1 MTKSRTSPARRARI
15 GTAVL
20 FAGLTAGALAGPG
33 LVSAQDY
40 PPQPPTSNETTTTT
54 SIVVSG
60 PAAPQAPIGGQQ
72 AGSLPSTGNSD
83 VTSSLMIAGAA
94 LLAGMAITGVAT
106 ASRRRDTPDAP
117 TSAL

>member
-1 MTKSRTSPARRARI
+1 MTKTRTSPARRARI

-40 PPQPPTSNETTTTT
+40 PPQPPTTEPGDTTTT

-60 PAAPQAPIGGQQ
+60 PPEAPIDGGQQ

-83 VTSSLMIAGAA
+83 VAPSLMIAGAA

-106 ASRRRDTPDAP
+106 ASRRRDSNPDA
-117 TSAL
+117 AL

>member
-1 MTKSRTSPARRARI
+1 
-15 GTAVL
+15 VL

-33 LVSAQDY
+33 LTHAQDY

-54 SIVVSG
+54 SIAVSG
-60 PAAPQAPIGGQQ
+60 PAAPTGGQQ

-83 VTSSLMIAGAA
+83 VAPSLMIAGAA

-106 ASRRRDTPDAP
+106 ASRRRDANPGAP
-117 TSAL
+117 TSSL

>member
-20 FAGLTAGALAGPG
+20 FVGLTAGALAGPG

-54 SIVVSG
+54 TSIAVSG
-60 PAAPQAPIGGQQ
+60 PQAPSGGQQ

-83 VTSSLMIAGAA
+83 VAPSLMIAGAA

-106 ASRRRDTPDAP
+106 ASRRRDADPG
-117 TSAL
+117 TSTTSL